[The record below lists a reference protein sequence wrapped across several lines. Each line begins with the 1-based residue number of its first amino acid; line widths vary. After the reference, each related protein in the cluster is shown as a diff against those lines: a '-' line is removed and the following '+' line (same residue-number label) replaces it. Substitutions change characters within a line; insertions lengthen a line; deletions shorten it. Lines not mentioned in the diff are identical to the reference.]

1 MQLTLSS
8 FMIITS
14 YLVTTLLVSCVLV
27 NGSVSWYSGQ
37 QARNCEQRRWGL
49 PWCPP
54 SHPGSLLQC
63 GCEAHGSNSAS
74 CTGSLSR
81 KPGRT
86 GAHGGIPTCSP
97 VCQAPQSLLP
107 TVQVEVG
114 YLSATNTFKSPA
126 VTVCFQFAS
135 PPQVTHEDVLKKK

>member
-54 SHPGSLLQC
+54 SRPGSLLEC
-63 GCEAHGSNSAS
+63 SCEVHGSNSAS

-86 GAHGGIPTCSP
+86 AAHGGIPTCSP
-97 VCQAPQSLLP
+97 ICQAPQSLFP

-114 YLSATNTFKSPA
+114 YRQPQTHLNLQLLPSVFSLPLLPRSPMKM
-126 VTVCFQFAS
+126 F
-135 PPQVTHEDVLKKK
+135 

>member
-37 QARNCEQRRWGL
+37 QARHAIVSRGGGAFPGALLLIQGLYCSAVVKFMILTLLLAQVHSQGNLAEQQ
-49 PWCPP
+49 
-54 SHPGSLLQC
+54 HMAGSLPAL
-63 GCEAHGSNSAS
+63 
-74 CTGSLSR
+74 R
-81 KPGRT
+81 
-86 GAHGGIPTCSP
+86 I
-97 VCQAPQSLLP
+97 CQAGQSLLP

-114 YLSATNTFKSPA
+114 YLQPQTHLNLQLLPSVFSL
-126 VTVCFQFAS
+126 
-135 PPQVTHEDVLKKK
+135 PPLPRSMKMF